1 MLISFALAH
10 CLQVVCC
17 PEPLSKVSASF
28 LSIFFKVKV
37 TASNSV
43 DFCVVQLSQLDC
55 HVAPVAWRRG
65 LQLGKL

>member
-37 TASNSV
+37 LHKSQ
-43 DFCVVQLSQLDC
+43 QLHYSS
-55 HVAPVAWRRG
+55 AAESA
-65 LQLGKL
+65 